1 VAVSHQHLRSWHCID
16 YQAEKIFHIKE
27 TCVVH
32 PCARPRGDG
41 LPLTATSARKCS
53 EQRRHHA
60 GRICKLQKRLL
71 NGRFYGAQ
79 ILMCR
84 GGRRLLKA
92 CWPGA
97 PRANA
102 ASGTLDSPLKK
113 KLSESRRKA

>member
-1 VAVSHQHLRSWHCID
+1 MRESQALHLD
-16 YQAEKIFHIKE
+16 YYKRKEKKMFHIKE

-84 GGRRLLKA
+84 GARRLLKA
-92 CWPGA
+92 RRA
-97 PRANA
+97 RALRANA
-102 ASGTLDSPLKK
+102 ASGTLDSPPKK
-113 KLSESRRKA
+113 N

>member
-1 VAVSHQHLRSWHCID
+1 VAVSHQRRRESQALHLD
-16 YQAEKIFHIKE
+16 YYKRKEKKMFHIKE

-53 EQRRHHA
+53 EQRRHRA
-60 GRICKLQKRLL
+60 GRIYKLQKRLL
-71 NGRFYGAQ
+71 NGRFYGAP

-84 GGRRLLKA
+84 GARRLLKA

-102 ASGTLDSPLKK
+102 ASGTLDSPSKK
-113 KLSESRRKA
+113 N